1 MTMQEPVRESRKEP
15 WAWLGLTTVVRYTV
29 GGFLFGLTF
38 PLATITLELMVRR
51 LPLTLENA
59 LAVHASQP
67 MHLVIDTAPLVLAV
81 VGWLAGVRLRQ
92 TEATSAQLEERVAT
106 RTVELAANTA
116 RLQAVVEVSNFIT
129 AARDLDN
136 LLRDVVNLIVE
147 KFDFYHAQVFLLTD
161 DGRFAALR
169 ASTGDT
175 GRELL
180 ERGHRLEVASSS
192 VIGHVTARGEP
203 LIARATDSD
212 TIHRRNEL
220 LPDTQAEMALPLR
233 IGDRILGALDVQGV
247 RPDAFTAEDIP
258 VFQAMADQLA
268 IAIENVRLLEEA
280 QQNLRDIEAL
290 NRQLTGEAW
299 RDFVAGRAA
308 TEPQGYRADERGVH
322 EVTSERSDEKETTE
336 GVTRLPIVV
345 RGQTVGSLDVEPTDS
360 ETLDAEKQAI
370 LEAVAERVALALDNT
385 RLAQQAQRTAQ
396 IQQMINVFSGK
407 LQRAP
412 DMQSILRLVATEVG
426 EVLGASRT
434 FVQLQTR
441 NDKSAANGSSE

>member
-1 MTMQEPVRESRKEP
+1 MTMQEDLRESRKEP

-92 TEATSAQLEERVAT
+92 TEATSAQLEGRVAA
-106 RTVELAANTA
+106 RTAELAANTA

-129 AARDLDN
+129 GARDLDS

-147 KFDFYHAQVFLLTD
+147 KFGFYHAQVFLLTD
-161 DGRFAALR
+161 DRRFAALR
-169 ASTGDT
+169 ASTGET
-175 GRELL
+175 GKKLL

-192 VIGHVTARGEP
+192 VIGHVTARGKP
-203 LIARATDSD
+203 IIALATDSD
-212 TIHRRNEL
+212 SLHKRNEL
-220 LPDTQAEMALPLR
+220 LPDTQAEMALPLK

-247 RPDAFTAEDIP
+247 RPDSFTSEDIP

-268 IAIENVRLLEEA
+268 IAIENVRLLEDA

-308 TEPQGYRADERGVH
+308 TEPKGYRADGRGVH
-322 EVTSERSDEKETTE
+322 PVEDAPSDEEETAE
-336 GVTRLPIVV
+336 GVTSLPIVV
-345 RGQTVGSLDVEPTDS
+345 RGQTIGSLDVEPTED
-360 ETLDAEKQAI
+360 EALDAETQAI
-370 LEAVAERVALALDNT
+370 LGAVAERVALALDNT

-396 IQQMINVFSGK
+396 VQQVLNVFSGK

-412 DMQSILRLVATEVG
+412 DMQSILRLVATEVS
-426 EVLGASRT
+426 EILGAPRS
-434 FVQLQTR
+434 FAQLETR
-441 NDKSAANGSSE
+441 SDRRAANGSSE